1 MSLLWKIQAAI
12 IGTRNVKH
20 NKNDK
25 LGETAWLR
33 AEALALTRL
42 LHPFWYP
49 CSKVMSNHPYFQQTF
64 VFKVNSHQI
73 LKLVLLLCINMKT
86 FCSVSVYYDCLMQFT
101 CVVVWGDG
109 RKEVWPGDAF
119 WVMTIWVCRMTWPWL
134 EAGGWCIKTAITTS
148 LDCKQM
154 YCCTLGPPEAKFVL
168 DVSLICQAQSIK
180 CNSPTSSIRA
190 FLRLWLRCG

>member
-25 LGETAWLR
+25 LGETVWLR
-33 AEALALTRL
+33 AVSVALEDFCILFDIHVPKSCQIILT
-42 LHPFWYP
+42 F
-49 CSKVMSNHPYFQQTF
+49 SKHLFS
-64 VFKVNSHQI
+64 KVNSHQI
-73 LKLVLLLCINMKT
+73 LKLVLLLCFNMKT
-86 FCSVSVYYDCLMQFT
+86 FCSASVYYDCWMQFT

-119 WVMTIWVCRMTWPWL
+119 WVMTIWVCRMTWPWW

-154 YCCTLGPPEAKFVL
+154 YCCSA
-168 DVSLICQAQSIK
+168 AH
-180 CNSPTSSIRA
+180 
-190 FLRLWLRCG
+190 